1 MEADVV
7 VIGGGLAGTMAALRA
22 AERGSGVVL
31 IRKGYGSSAMSSG
44 TIDIAGPEQFL
55 PMDAW
60 DTLPRIGDRLK
71 EILRTNPLHPYSI
84 VAGGRTG
91 IDNLQE
97 RLREACDF
105 TLRQTP
111 GLGLSGSHG
120 QNVALPTVAGTVKFT
135 AFAPA
140 SLIEGNLSA
149 MTDANVLL
157 VGFKGLALFHP
168 HICKQAL
175 ARYSSLHS
183 PRCIAEIDVIE
194 CDVPGSQNGRPLKP
208 FEIAKR
214 FDDLH
219 AAEEFARSLA
229 GQLPPKVTH
238 VGFPPV
244 LGLDNHSKTCETF
257 RRHLTPRLFEMI
269 APNFSVPGYR
279 LQLSL
284 DAALRNSS
292 VRVVTAEAVDAK
304 RDGRIVR
311 NLLLGDMKS
320 KRTATAKNYVVAT
333 GKFSSGGLVANDFP
347 KEPIFGLPLFCHD
360 KRADDNFIGN
370 LLRWNVDSK
379 QLFLSC
385 GIHIDS
391 ALRPL
396 DAFGEPAYENLFAA
410 GSIIGEY
417 DYVSEK
423 CGMGVAALTGY
434 LAGEKAAA
442 EI

>member
-7 VIGGGLAGTMAALRA
+7 VIGGGLAGTIAALRA
-22 AERGSGVVL
+22 AERGADVVL

-60 DTLPRIGDRLK
+60 DTLPRVSDRLK
-71 EILRTNPLHPYSI
+71 EILRTKPLHPYSI
-84 VAGGRTG
+84 IAGGRGG

-97 RLREACDF
+97 RLREACEF
-105 TLRQTP
+105 TLKQTP

-120 QNVALPTVAGTVKFT
+120 QNVALPTVVGTVKFT

-140 SLIEGNLSA
+140 SLIEGNLCE
-149 MTDANVLL
+149 MTDANIVL
-157 VGFKGLALFHP
+157 VGLNGLALFHP
-168 HICKQAL
+168 HVCKQTL
-175 ARYSSLHS
+175 GRYSSLHS
-183 PRCIAEIDVIE
+183 PRCIAEIHVIE
-194 CDVPGSQNGRPLKP
+194 CDVPGSENWQPLKP

-214 FDDLH
+214 FDDPH
-219 AAEEFARSLA
+219 IAEKFARALA
-229 GQLPPKVTH
+229 DRVPAQATH
-238 VGFPPV
+238 IGFPPI
-244 LGLDNHSKTCETF
+244 LGLDNHSKTFETF
-257 RRHLTPRLFEMI
+257 RHNLRPKLFELI

-292 VRVVTAEAVDAK
+292 VRVVMTEVVDAK

-311 NLLLGDMKS
+311 NLVLGNMKS
-320 KRTATAKNYVVAT
+320 KRTATARNYVVAT
-333 GKFSSGGLVANDFP
+333 GKFSSGGIVADDFP
-347 KEPIFGLPLFCHD
+347 KEPIFGLPLFCRD
-360 KRADDNFIGN
+360 KRADDKFIRN
-370 LLRWNVDSK
+370 LLSRNVDGK
-379 QLFLSC
+379 QLFLAC

-410 GSIIGEY
+410 GSLIGEY

-434 LAGEKAAA
+434 IAGETAAA
-442 EI
+442 